1 MEALL
6 ITAII
11 TGLTGLSVAVFTH
24 IKHSSCYGLDIET
37 RTPPTHSPTTSPV
50 VSPVVSP
57 VGTPAV
63 VKRET
68 GV

>member
-1 MEALL
+1 MEALM

-24 IKHSSCYGLDIET
+24 IKHSSCFGVTVDT

-50 VSPVVSP
+50 VSPINTPITTPTVVR
-57 VGTPAV
+57 
-63 VKRET
+63 RET

>member
-24 IKHSSCYGLDIET
+24 IKHSTCLGVNIET
-37 RTPPTHSPTTSPV
+37 RTPPTT
-50 VSPVVSP
+50 SPVVSP

>member
-24 IKHSSCYGLDIET
+24 IKHSSCWGVDIET
-37 RTPPTHSPTTSPV
+37 RTPVVSPTT
-50 VSPVVSP
+50 SPVVSP

-63 VKRET
+63 LKRET
-68 GV
+68 EV